1 MRTSALKQ
9 PQKQP
14 AQQPATATPRP
25 KKPTILA
32 RLAPDLKIIKRDIK
46 RLFLLDRK
54 EPEETEKYDHLKAA
68 WLQGRRGFN

>member
-1 MRTSALKQ
+1 MRTAALKQ
-9 PQKQP
+9 PQKQS
-14 AQQPATATPRP
+14 AQQPATAITLP

-32 RLAPDLKIIKRDIK
+32 RLAPYLNIIKSDIR